1 MNRDRLGLLGLVVML
16 VADVLL
22 IAWIFAG
29 PGEQPIEPRA
39 QPSATS
45 TAPTPSVSAS
55 ADAEE
60 ESQIRYLATASGETL
75 WRATAAEC
83 TGRASV
89 VERSDDGGDSWTKV
103 PYKAQVV
110 YRLRFTE
117 PTVGFVVG
125 AKKGCD
131 ETVVLST
138 GDGGK
143 TWQESAAQS
152 TWRALGDTV
161 LVPGGREV
169 EACGDAAVRSLATV
183 DESSAL
189 VACADGK
196 VRRTTSGGSAWED
209 LATVKGVSSVAAS
222 GERFAIGF
230 AADGCEGLSVSLG
243 TLSDGAPGEARCV
256 EGAGDA
262 TIVIDDGT
270 GWLVG
275 EQVWRSEDLE
285 SWEPVA

>member
-22 IAWIFAG
+22 IAWIFVG
-29 PGEQPIEPRA
+29 PGGKPIEPRT
-39 QPSATS
+39 QPSPTAA
-45 TAPTPSVSAS
+45 APTPSESAS
-55 ADAEE
+55 AEAEE
-60 ESQIRYLATASGETL
+60 PQTRYLATSAGQTL

-83 TGRASV
+83 TGPASV

>member
-29 PGEQPIEPRA
+29 PGGKPVEPRT
-39 QPSATS
+39 QPSPTAA
-45 TAPTPSVSAS
+45 APTPSESAS
-55 ADAEE
+55 AAAEE
-60 ESQIRYLATASGETL
+60 PQTRFLATASGETL

-117 PTVGFVVG
+117 PMVGFVVG
-125 AKKGCD
+125 ATKGCD
-131 ETVVLST
+131 EPVVLST
-138 GDGGK
+138 GDGGQS
-143 TWQESAAQS
+143 WEESAAQS
-152 TWRALGDTV
+152 TWGALGDTV

-169 EACGDAAVRSLATV
+169 EACGDAEVRSLATI

-196 VRRTTSGGSAWED
+196 VRRTTSGGSSWQD
-209 LATVKGVSSVAAS
+209 VATVKGVSSVAAS
-222 GERFAIGF
+222 GERFAIGS
-230 AADGCEGLSVSLG
+230 AAEGCEGLSVSLG
-243 TLSDGAPGEARCV
+243 SVSGGAPGEPRCV

-262 TIVIDDGT
+262 TIVIDEGT

-275 EQVWRSEDLE
+275 EKVWRSEDLE
-285 SWEPVA
+285 SWETVA